1 VAFVALLDA
10 NVLWGAALRDTL
22 VRAAL
27 RELYRPAW
35 TTEILAEVAT
45 SIKRRRPDL
54 EPARIDR
61 MVQLLREHLP
71 EALID
76 GYEAL
81 VPTMTNDPKDR
92 HVLAAAVRAGAQII
106 VTYNGSD
113 FPKESCEPYNIEVQ
127 HPDEFLC
134 QLWDLSPDGMAQ
146 VLRQQATPLR
156 APPQTPI
163 DVAQT
168 LRRSVPRFADRAL
181 ASGLL

>member
-27 RELYRPAW
+27 QDLYCPAW
-35 TTEILAEVAT
+35 TAEILAEVAT

-71 EALID
+71 EAVIGGYQALI
-76 GYEAL
+76 
-81 VPTMTNDPKDR
+81 PTMTNDPKDR
-92 HVLAAAVRAGAQII
+92 HVLAAAVRAGAQVI

-113 FPKESCEPYNIEVQ
+113 FPPDSCEPYNIEVQ

-134 QLWDLSPDGMAQ
+134 YLWDLSPESMAE
-146 VLRQQATPLR
+146 VLRRQAAPLR
-156 APPQTPI
+156 TPPQTPV
-163 DVAQT
+163 DVART
-168 LRRSVPRFADRAL
+168 LSRSVPQFAARAL